1 MIGYKQLVQSTLLHK
16 WCISH
21 RDRSETARHSAAQT
35 RQRQRLAKI
44 HPDNLNHRNDLQT
57 EHVTLTDD
65 LSVVCNL
72 LSCLFSNFLARVR
85 VCDHFNTV
93 ADQHE

>member
-1 MIGYKQLVQSTLLHK
+1 MQALCCMSGVS
-16 WCISH
+16 ISH
-21 RDRSETARHSAAQT
+21 RD
-35 RQRQRLAKI
+35 K
-44 HPDNLNHRNDLQT
+44 DLRGMM
-57 EHVTLTDD
+57 
-65 LSVVCNL
+65 CNL

>member
-1 MIGYKQLVQSTLLHK
+1 MQSTLLHK
-16 WCISH
+16 WCIGISH

-44 HPDNLNHRNDLQT
+44 HPDNLNHRNNLQT
-57 EHVTLTDD
+57 EYFALTND
-65 LSVVCNL
+65 LRGVVCNL